1 MRHSM
6 SKGVKLRSSS
16 KRPTKVGAQR
26 GGRSVKEPRGGRTP
40 SRIAKARVVERIQRE
55 TQDVNGG
62 SLLTTLRRQGYEELP
77 LEEIQ
82 DRLSKLT
89 TALGEY
95 VVSRRG

>member
-1 MRHSM
+1 MRQSM
-6 SKGVKLRSSS
+6 SKGVRHRFSS
-16 KRPTKVGAQR
+16 KQLAKGGAQR
-26 GGRSVKEPRGGRTP
+26 VGRGAKHLRGGRTP

-55 TQDVNGG
+55 TQEVNGG
-62 SLLTTLRRQGYEELP
+62 SLLITLRRQGYEELP

-95 VVSRRG
+95 IVSRRG